1 MKLAKQRKSIALNDD
16 EVWAFVAEQR
26 DMHVATIN
34 RDGTPHLTTNWFA
47 LTAERQIAFNSY
59 ERSQKVV
66 NLRRDPRITL
76 LFADGETYGELR
88 GVSIKGRVRFTDDPA
103 ENLAVLQAIS
113 ERNMAFTE
121 PRLTGNATPKNRSP
135 KRTCMIIEVDRVI
148 SWDHR
153 KLLENTS

>member
-1 MKLAKQRKSIALNDD
+1 MANQRKSITLNED
-16 EVWAFVAEQR
+16 EVWAFIAQQR

-47 LTAERQIAFNSY
+47 FPRERQIAFNSY
-59 ERSQKVV
+59 EGSQKVV

-88 GVSIKGRVRFTDDPA
+88 GVSIKGRVRFTDDSA
-103 ENLAVLQAIS
+103 ENLKVLQAIY
-113 ERNMAFTE
+113 ERNKAFTE
-121 PRLTGNATPKNRSP
+121 PRITGDATPEKRSG
-135 KRTCMIIEVDRVI
+135 KRTCMIVEVERVI

-153 KLLENTS
+153 KLAENAS